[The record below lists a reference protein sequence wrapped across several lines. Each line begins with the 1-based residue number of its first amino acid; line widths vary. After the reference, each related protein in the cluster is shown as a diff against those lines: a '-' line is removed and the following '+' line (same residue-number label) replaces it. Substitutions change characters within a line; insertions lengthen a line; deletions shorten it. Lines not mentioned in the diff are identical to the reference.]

1 MLSYDVKLSLKA
13 CTGQW
18 WSPQIAHH
26 HNFSVIVQEVQLQM
40 EIKFG
45 GDQSNE
51 MGGVGEV
58 VVQAW

>member
-1 MLSYDVKLSLKA
+1 M
-13 CTGQW
+13 
-18 WSPQIAHH
+18 
-26 HNFSVIVQEVQLQM
+26 FVQEQM

-58 VVQAW
+58 VSVQHEEALVAERLSARLLIVQCSG

>member
-1 MLSYDVKLSLKA
+1 
-13 CTGQW
+13 
-18 WSPQIAHH
+18 
-26 HNFSVIVQEVQLQM
+26 M

-58 VVQAW
+58 VVQHEEACMNILQRGY

>member
-1 MLSYDVKLSLKA
+1 
-13 CTGQW
+13 
-18 WSPQIAHH
+18 
-26 HNFSVIVQEVQLQM
+26 M

-58 VVQAW
+58 VDQHEEAQVCMNIVQRGY